1 VSSLEEVQNAV
12 MTNTPV
18 LANDTATALRLA
30 FGPGYGFGGPSD
42 RQFEVVVRNTS
53 VANGGKRRR

>member
-1 VSSLEEVQNAV
+1 MVEVHTTD
-12 MTNTPV
+12 MTNAAPLV
-18 LANDTATALRLA
+18 HDTATALRLA

-42 RQFEVVVRNTS
+42 RQFEVVVRTTS